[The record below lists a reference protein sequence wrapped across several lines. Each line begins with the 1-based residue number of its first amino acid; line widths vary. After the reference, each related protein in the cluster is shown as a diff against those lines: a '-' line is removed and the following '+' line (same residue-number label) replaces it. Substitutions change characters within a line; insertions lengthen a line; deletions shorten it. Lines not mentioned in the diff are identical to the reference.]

1 MNVVRREIVSKGAR
15 PWGLIYGHSTETKPT
30 DFCGGSK
37 FVETDTGKKF
47 RYDEL
52 GGKWKVTTR

>member
-1 MNVVRREIVSKGAR
+1 MNVVWKEIFSKGAK
-15 PWGLIYGHSTETKPT
+15 PWALIYGNSTETKPT

-47 RYDEL
+47 RYDEAS
-52 GGKWKVTTR
+52 GKWKVTVR